1 MAAFFLKT
9 KIHKYHFLG
18 SSCALFLNKRCVTH
32 PCASTNTY
40 SHRPT
45 HSPVPHRHG
54 SLNTEPFMQR
64 VSHSNSRKY
73 TQGKD
78 ARMPSARCHQLGGDQ
93 LLQVKGVF
101 VIISKRDHE
110 RSGGCDSLWRQAEYA
125 TCGNLGKLF
134 LFSKS
139 QCAHLQRGDN
149 DRNLV
154 ELFSGISTC
163 PSDSE
168 FLRGNVSY
176 G

>member
-1 MAAFFLKT
+1 MTQAPWLLPINIPSLLCLLRSPQKVKRGMKNCIGFFQAQ
-9 KIHKYHFLG
+9 FG
-18 SSCALFLNKRCVTH
+18 SYLNLLY
-32 PCASTNTY
+32 P
-40 SHRPT
+40 
-45 HSPVPHRHG
+45 HSICQ
-54 SLNTEPFMQR
+54 T
-64 VSHSNSRKY
+64 SNKH

-93 LLQVKGVF
+93 PLQVKAVF
-101 VIISKRDHE
+101 VVIISKRNHG
-110 RSGGCDSLWRQAEYA
+110 RSDSLWRQAEYA

-139 QCAHLQRGDN
+139 QCAHLQRGGN